1 MQMYMYPMYESIR
14 NLYIMLPAESVKTI
28 LGPLTVV

>member
-14 NLYIMLPAESVKTI
+14 NLYMRPAESVKTI